1 MDSHTYVLSL
11 IENCMGHV
19 TYGNFMRDY
28 FRKKISCKV
37 DFYWNNEERELTT
50 RILLRLLSFYF
61 PNQWIVKQNLDFNRF
76 RLQISSAY
84 LSRRLA
90 VRKLSQAKYSALHLH
105 TQLLAFLSVDLLK
118 KIPTVV
124 SIDMTN
130 VQASQEKT
138 HPNFRWTY
146 IPNVLLEKRVY
157 QVAARVVTTTEWA
170 RRSVIEDYQID
181 GNKVKVVYP
190 SINIAKFQ
198 PPDRSHKDPKARYNI
213 LFMGGD
219 FKRKGGEDVL
229 EVFLTKFSE
238 VANLH
243 LVTYAPIEC
252 KHPNVYIYKNIK
264 AYTPEFLELYYQA
277 DAFVMP
283 TYADAYGTVFLEAMA
298 AGLPVIATRLGPIT
312 EIVSDGETG
321 FLIPPGDRLE
331 LACRIQDLIENPSL
345 GREMGEKG
353 RLVAEQKF
361 NAQTNFPTLESIFN
375 EISRSE
381 KLTL

>member
-11 IENCMGHV
+11 IENNMGHA
-19 TYGNFMRDY
+19 TYGNFMREY
-28 FRKKISCKV
+28 FSKSLSSKV
-37 DFYWNNEERELTT
+37 DFYWANEEREIPT
-50 RILLRLLSFYF
+50 RILVKLLSFSF

-76 RLQISSAY
+76 RLQIASAY
-84 LSRRLA
+84 IARQLA
-90 VRKLSQAKYSALHLH
+90 YRKLSQEKYSALHFH
-105 TQLLAFLSVDLLK
+105 TQLLAFLSVDLLR
-118 KIPTVV
+118 KIPTIV

-130 VQASQEKT
+130 FQASQENTNPK
-138 HPNFRWTY
+138 FRWTY
-146 IPNVLLEKRVY
+146 NPNIILEKRVFEA
-157 QVAARVVTTTEWA
+157 AARVITTTEWA
-170 RRSVIEDYQID
+170 RRSVIENYNID
-181 GNKVKVVYP
+181 ENKVKVIYP
-190 SINIAKFQ
+190 GINIVKFE
-198 PPDRSHKDPKARYNI
+198 PPDRSKRDPKARYNI

-298 AGLPVIATRLGPIT
+298 AGLPVIATRLGPIR
-312 EIVSDGETG
+312 EIVSHGETG
-321 FLIPPGDRLE
+321 FLIEPGDRHE
-331 LACRIQDLIENPSL
+331 LACRIRDLIENPNL
-345 GREMGEKG
+345 NREMGAKG
-353 RLVAEQKF
+353 RLVAERKF
-361 NAQTNFPTLESIFN
+361 NAKTNFQTLESLFK
-375 EISRSE
+375 EISVSE
-381 KLTL
+381 KLAL